1 MATPIPMEDTFNS
14 TSLDVD
20 LQRTLN
26 YYPQSKMGWRQFPG
40 AAIFADLSNNSE
52 ALDASDG
59 ALIDSA
65 ASAILVL
72 TVAAGDDRGIL
83 PNGPG
88 GLTYAVLGPSLY
100 SLSSAGEFVFLGAI
114 DSDPTPCGLDSNGT
128 QLMIVNGTTSYVYTV
143 AAGLLATG
151 NSLIDDAFTL
161 TFQDLKFIY
170 ELPNGEFVMSATN
183 DGTLTSNDDRAFAEW
198 DADTLEAVD
207 SVNQFIYL
215 LGQVSTEAWFFSG
228 VGRPPVDRQ
237 KTFEYGIAGKYAKDT
252 IDDVLY
258 FIDQNH
264 RPAKFMGLEYQSL
277 YSPALGEEWQKYSVT
292 SFANARVNAYA
303 LHQENFIDFTFPDD
317 SKTWT
322 YHERTGRWFERT
334 FLTTSVVD
342 AYNEVLSVGATTK
355 KIYKMDFA
363 VYQNDSSDLTRTK
376 DLPLISSELF
386 GDAGMNMI
394 ISNLVMT
401 FVTSASS
408 SISVSYSKDRSTF
421 STPRTFTVNGNVRKE
436 LTNFGKCRE
445 IIFRITTT
453 ANAKVELISAGVNA
467 KILEG

>member
-1 MATPIPMEDTFNS
+1 MATSIPMEDTFNS

-40 AAIFADLSNNSE
+40 AAVFTDFSSQSE

-59 ALIDSA
+59 ALIDSVG
-65 ASAILVL
+65 SAILV
-72 TVAAGDDRGIL
+72 AAEASGDDRGIL
-83 PNGPG
+83 ENGPG
-88 GLTYAVLGPSLY
+88 GLTYVVMGASLF
-100 SLSSAGEFVFLGAI
+100 SISSTGVSVFLGTIAG
-114 DSDPTPCGLDSNGT
+114 TVPCGMDSNGT

-151 NSLIDDAFTL
+151 NALIDDSFTV

-170 ELPNGEFVMSATN
+170 DLPNGEFVMSSTN
-183 DGTLTSNDDRAFAEW
+183 DGTTTSNDDRAFAEW
-198 DADTLEAVD
+198 DADTLEAVE

-215 LGQVSTEAWFFSG
+215 QGAISTEAWFFSG

-237 KTFEYGIAGKYAKDT
+237 KTFEYGVAGKYAKDT

-258 FIDQNH
+258 FIDHNH
-264 RPAKFMGLEYQSL
+264 RPAKFTGLQYESL
-277 YSPALGEEWQKYSVT
+277 YSPALGEEWKKYSVT

-303 LHQENFIDFTFPDD
+303 LHQENFIDFVFPDD

-342 AYNEVLSVGATTK
+342 AYNEILAVGATTK
-355 KIYKMDFA
+355 KVYKLDFDEFK
-363 VYQNDSSDLTRTK
+363 NDGSDFTRTK

-401 FVTSASS
+401 FVTSGSA

-453 ANAKVELISAGVNA
+453 ANAKVEFISAGVNA
-467 KILEG
+467 IILEG